1 MRLRTPL
8 GRVRGLGSAKEGTEH
23 FWAQRVTSIALVPL
37 TLWFVAS
44 LAAHSGADHAT
55 AKAWLAEPFTAIVM
69 ILVVATSFHHA
80 QIGLQVVIEDYI
92 STEWA
97 KIMSIMVVK
106 LGAVAL
112 AVAAIFS
119 VLKIAF
125 GS

>member
-1 MRLRTPL
+1 LLSPQASITP
-8 GRVRGLGSAKEGTEH
+8 K
-23 FWAQRVTSIALVPL
+23 
-37 TLWFVAS
+37 
-44 LAAHSGADHAT
+44 
-55 AKAWLAEPFTAIVM
+55 
-69 ILVVATSFHHA
+69 
-80 QIGLQVVIEDYI
+80 
-92 STEWA
+92 WA